1 MNGNP
6 IHPVAIR
13 FRERPSPVQMSMR
26 ENEGFLRMATAHR

>member
-26 ENEGFLRMATAHR
+26 DLRMATAHR